1 MINTASKLYDKLFN
15 IYTTQYGNVPEYNK
29 KRVSVLN
36 CPENVTLDFDE
47 DYLPPMPQLEVAKEV
62 KLEPQETAEKI
73 KLSPQKG
80 KITGTGLEILI
91 PRKLL
96 TRLPILLAQVKAG
109 NNSEKYCIYFRSTI
123 KSLKSFTTT

>member
-15 IYTTQYGNVPEYNK
+15 IYTTQYDNVPEYNK
-29 KRVSVLN
+29 KRINVLN

-47 DYLPPMPQLEVAKEV
+47 DCLPPMPQLEVAEEV
-62 KLEPQETAEKI
+62 KLEPQESAEKI

-80 KITGTGLEILI
+80 KITGTGLKILI
-91 PRKLL
+91 PCKLL
-96 TRLPILLAQVKAG
+96 TRLPILLAQIKAG
-109 NNSEKYCIYFRSTI
+109 NNSEKYCIYFLSTI